1 MGARLI
7 IAYNVQGETRH
18 HLTVAADS
26 LSVGR
31 DAIWA
36 SGRER
41 GVGVGVL
48 FVPGGSYLGVPGS
61 NVCLD
66 LSWSPA
72 LPQRGSSFLGSKT
85 ELAMLAEHT
94 TRLPKLLDHL
104 RSPLGAISGTESPTG
119 QKGSARKKQARMPS
133 DSFHDTAQVP
143 APLWTSV
150 SPTGVSKPCVGS
162 ETVGFRNGWFVQK
175 HSPS

>member
-1 MGARLI
+1 MRKEKPDITSRWLQTVSLLARMLSGLR
-7 IAYNVQGETRH
+7 AG
-18 HLTVAADS
+18 
-26 LSVGR
+26 SVGV
-31 DAIWA
+31 
-36 SGRER
+36 

-48 FVPGGSYLGVPGS
+48 FVPGGLGS

-66 LSWSPA
+66 LSWTPA
-72 LPQRGSSFLGSKT
+72 RPQCVNSFLDSKT
-85 ELAMLAEHT
+85 ELAVLAEHP

-104 RSPLGAISGTESPTG
+104 HSPLGTISGTESPTG
-119 QKGSARKKQARMPS
+119 QKGSARKKQARRLS

-162 ETVGFRNGWFVQK
+162 ETVGFRNGWSVQK